1 MMQMMTEKVL
11 MMLEQLEMTMLTAV
25 FDSVFAVWI

>member
-1 MMQMMTEKVL
+1 MMQMMMEKVL
-11 MMLEQLEMTMLTAV
+11 MMLELLEMTMLTAV